1 MVLRP
6 VAQVSLMLAVLLPMM
21 SNFVHVLQG
30 SGNGPGSTDLS
41 ALVVVVKLYMFS
53 QMLQDPKFGYMIFD
67 FQICLFT
74 SSIIKAFTELL

>member
-1 MVLRP
+1 
-6 VAQVSLMLAVLLPMM
+6 MLAVLLPMM

-53 QMLQDPKFGYMIFD
+53 QMLQDPKFGYIYD
-67 FQICLFT
+67 F
-74 SSIIKAFTELL
+74 